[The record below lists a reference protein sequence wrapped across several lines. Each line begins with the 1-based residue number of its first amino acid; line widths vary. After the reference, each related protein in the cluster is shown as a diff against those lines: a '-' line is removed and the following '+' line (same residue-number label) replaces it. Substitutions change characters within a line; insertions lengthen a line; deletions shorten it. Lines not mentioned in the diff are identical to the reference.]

1 MSRKN
6 SRRRHFVMND
16 KNGANGKN
24 QMPTLMQKFCIDS
37 NIMLNTA
44 RKCSLTGKI
53 VSIPKSNI
61 LIEKLRL
68 VVKRY
73 RNVTDALNGQSIIH
87 RVPCARK

>member
-1 MSRKN
+1 
-6 SRRRHFVMND
+6 MND

-73 RNVTDALNGQSIIH
+73 RNVTDALNGYTVLYIVF
-87 RVPCARK
+87 RARENKK